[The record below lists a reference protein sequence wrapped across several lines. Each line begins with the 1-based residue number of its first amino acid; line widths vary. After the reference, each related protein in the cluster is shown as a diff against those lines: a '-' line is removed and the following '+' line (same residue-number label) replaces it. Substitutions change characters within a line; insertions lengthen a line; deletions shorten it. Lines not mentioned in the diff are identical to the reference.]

1 MSARAVTLL
10 MLVAALGLA
19 APSPAPAQD
28 HDGHAAVLTLDP
40 AGARWATDAP
50 LRQGM
55 EAMRAAAVGAP
66 ASELADVVDAQVAY
80 IIENCSLP
88 PEADANLH
96 LVIEHLIEAA
106 EALRLDDGARGR
118 TEVIAAL
125 NAYGAHFN
133 HPGWRAL
140 TS

>member
-1 MSARAVTLL
+1 MSARAVAVL

-19 APSPAPAQD
+19 APSAAPAQD
-28 HDGHAAVLTLDP
+28 HDGHAGTLTLDH
-40 AGARWATDAP
+40 GARWSTDAP

-66 ASELADVVDAQVAY
+66 AGELADVIDAQVAY
-80 IIENCSLP
+80 IIENCRLP

-96 LVIEHLIEAA
+96 LVIEHLIEGADT
-106 EALRLDDGARGR
+106 LRLDDGERGR
-118 TEVIAAL
+118 AEVIAAL
-125 NAYGAHFN
+125 NAYGAHFD